1 MPNSSIP
8 LEQMTIGQLEEL
20 NLDELRDI
28 ARAANITGYTR
39 LKKYDLVMR
48 LLRANAEHMWS
59 SRAREKAAVAQ

>member
-8 LEQMTIGQLEEL
+8 LEQMTIGQLEDL

-39 LKKYDLVMR
+39 L
-48 LLRANAEHMWS
+48 
-59 SRAREKAAVAQ
+59 